1 MMKPLMMALAVSISL
16 TGAALAADEMPM
28 EAPASTTTE
37 MTPAATPHADM
48 MKNDMAEKKADM
60 KAEKADKKMMMQAD
74 KKDGGCTRM
83 NTSDAKAGKLDIVDT
98 AMMNGQ
104 FNTLAKAL
112 EAAGLTETLKGKG
125 PFTVFAPTD
134 AAFAALPK
142 GTLEDLLKPENREKL
157 QQVLTYHV
165 VPGKVMAKQ
174 VLTLKEAKT
183 VEGESLKVM
192 QDNGGVM
199 VNNANV
205 VKTDIKTKNGVI
217 HVIDRVLIPGS

>member
-48 MKNDMAEKKADM
+48 MKNDMADKKSAM
-60 KAEKADKKMMMQAD
+60 KAEKADKKLMMKAD

-98 AMMNGQ
+98 AMMDGQ
-104 FNTLAKAL
+104 FTTLGKAL

-125 PFTVFAPTD
+125 PFTMFAPTD

-183 VEGESLKVM
+183 VEGDSLKVM

-217 HVIDRVLIPGS
+217 HIIDRVLIPGS

>member
-1 MMKPLMMALAVSISL
+1 MMKPLMMALALSMSL
-16 TGAALAADEMPM
+16 TGAALAAEEMPM
-28 EAPASTTTE
+28 EPPASTTSSQMAPT
-37 MTPAATPHADM
+37 TSSSQSDM
-48 MKNDMAEKKADM
+48 MKNDMSDKM
-60 KAEKADKKMMMQAD
+60 TDKKSGMMAD
-74 KKDGGCTRM
+74 KKDGGCSRM
-83 NTSDAKAGKLDIVDT
+83 KTSDAKAGKLDIVDT

-104 FNTLAKAL
+104 FNTLGKAL